1 MHCENNNHTG
11 CPVMIYLANLAV
23 WNAKLHNLHWNVVGG
38 SFVQMHEYT
47 EKVYEEVMDQFDAL
61 GEAIRMRGKLP
72 PVRMGEYLEMATLEE
87 VDSTERQAAEVVTL
101 LKADMEKMNALAQGI
116 RDGADKMG
124 DHLLAAQFEGYL
136 EWYAKQL
143 WFLDAMS
150 KR

>member
-1 MHCENNNHTG
+1 MHCENQNRAG

-23 WNAKLHNLHWNVVGG
+23 WNVKLHNLHWNVVGG
-38 SFVQMHEYT
+38 SFVQVHEYT
-47 EKVYEEVMDQFDAL
+47 EQVYDEVMDQFDAM
-61 GEAIRMRGKLP
+61 GEAVRMRGKLP
-72 PVRMGEYLEMATLEE
+72 PVRLAEYLEMATLEE
-87 VDSTERQAAEVVTL
+87 VDSAERQASEVVAL
-101 LKADMEKMNALAQGI
+101 LKADMEKMNALAQEI

-136 EWYAKQL
+136 AWYAKQL